1 MSLRLR
7 CCFVLAALCTFVV
20 LIVASASVYPGGSY
34 FDRSHP
40 RHHFWYNFLCDL
52 LHRQAL
58 GGGENVLGARLATM
72 GMLMLVVGMGA
83 YWTLAPA
90 LLPSRVLLGKA
101 CMVAGLLSSLGL
113 VAVALT
119 PSDKLGKLH
128 TVSVVLAT
136 APGLVAGLF
145 VVLGR
150 LSEPGASVGLQ
161 ILGSA
166 MLLAVFAAAVLF
178 VAHTWF
184 GGGYIRALP
193 TMQRV
198 AALLTLLWLG
208 TTTVQ
213 LI

>member
-1 MSLRLR
+1 MSLRMR

-52 LHRQAL
+52 LHRQSL
-58 GGGENVLGARLATM
+58 GGGNNILGARLATV
-72 GMLMLVVGMGA
+72 GMLVLVLGMGA

-90 LLPSRVLLGKA
+90 LLPSKVLLGKA
-101 CMVAGLLSSLGL
+101 CMVAGLLSSIGL

-128 TVSVVLAT
+128 TMSIVLAT
-136 APGLVAGLF
+136 APGLIAGICI
-145 VVLGR
+145 VLGR
-150 LSEPGASVGLQ
+150 LSEPGSTVGLQ
-161 ILGSA
+161 VLGGS

-178 VAHTWF
+178 VVHTWF
-184 GGGYIRALP
+184 GGGYIRVLP
-193 TMQRV
+193 SMQRV
-198 AALLTLLWLG
+198 AALLTLLWLVR
-208 TTTVQ
+208 TTVQ